1 MGDMIVVVTG
11 VRQGEAGKSLV
22 DGFARESTMIDGV
35 EDASWSLQIGWN
47 WTMAKINLE
56 IMQAAIASLELR
68 GFTVA
73 ADDNKILLGGA
84 GGL

>member
-1 MGDMIVVVTG
+1 MGDMIVIVTG
-11 VRQGEAGKSLV
+11 VRQGLVGKSLL
-22 DGFARESTMIDGV
+22 DGFARESTMADGV

-56 IMQAAIASLELR
+56 IMQAAIASLALL
-68 GFTVA
+68 GFTVGV
-73 ADDNKILLGGA
+73 DDNKILLAGA